1 MQSTEHLSRLEP
13 IVILSTFSQFIS
25 SSYFSQWLASNRADV
40 SNVSCER
47 LATEPVD
54 ESANESERHI
64 KSADANKLTGDSEF
78 VEVSISGWSTTGGFG
93 KEAANGA
100 VVPACPPS
108 DQFSDTAVSY
118 LDKVDFDRIIRS
130 ESWLSTLLMAAECL
144 PVPFSM
150 ASAGKRGFPIIYTNP
165 RFEAL
170 TGYRKRDIIGQNCK
184 FLQQCSVEGK
194 SEEDRAIMD
203 ADAMSNERK
212 LIQLRGVLADGK
224 PATIELVNYRR
235 DGSMFR
241 NYILLKPI
249 FDQHKHYRYVIG
261 LQFEVKDGDSGYN
274 SEQKMSNRNLF
285 NLLPDQ
291 LIIDD
296 EEESEY

>member
-1 MQSTEHLSRLEP
+1 
-13 IVILSTFSQFIS
+13 LSTFSQFIS

-47 LATEPVD
+47 LAD
-54 ESANESERHI
+54 ESTSQPANESERHI
-64 KSADANKLTGDSEF
+64 KLADADKLTGESEF
-78 VEVSISGWSTTGGFG
+78 VEVSMSGWSNTGFG
-93 KEAANGA
+93 KYAAKGG
-100 VVPACPPS
+100 VGPACPPS
-108 DQFSDTAVSY
+108 DQFADTAVSY
-118 LDKVDFDRIIRS
+118 LDKVDFNRIIRS

-150 ASAGKRGFPIIYTNP
+150 ASAGRRGFPIIYTNP
-165 RFEAL
+165 RFETL
-170 TGYRKRDIIGQNCK
+170 TGYCKREIIGQNCK

-194 SEEDRAIMD
+194 SEEDRAVMD

-212 LIQLRGVLADGK
+212 LIQLREVLAIGK
-224 PATIELVNYRR
+224 PATIELVNYRK